1 MPGRWHPPGNG
12 YLWGRVGKWL
22 LTGHHTLA
30 ETEKAVRAKLGGIPL
45 LWERMEAVANLH
57 RAATAVR
64 LHFEN
69 SVLRAAGLTWTAFVV
84 LWVVWIWGQ
93 KETRHVA
100 EEAGITKGTLTGVM
114 KTLESHGLV
123 IRTKHPDDGRLVLL
137 ALTPKGERLMRKLF
151 PEFNKEE
158 AFVTDR
164 LSPAECTQLA
174 GSLRQIVVQL
184 EEKGE
189 ERRRSRR

>member
-1 MPGRWHPPGNG
+1 MTARHP
-12 YLWGRVGKWL
+12 
-22 LTGHHTLA
+22 LA
-30 ETEKAVRAKLGGIPL
+30 ETEKAIQAKLGGVPL
-45 LWERMEAVANLH
+45 LWERMEAVAGLH

-84 LWVVWIWGQ
+84 LRVVWIRGQ
-93 KETRHVA
+93 QETRHVA

-114 KTLESHGLV
+114 KTLEAHGLV
-123 IRTKHPDDGRLVLL
+123 NRTKHPDDGRLVLL

-151 PEFNKEE
+151 PAFNQEE
-158 AFVTDR
+158 AFVTER
-164 LSPAECTQLA
+164 LSPLECTRLA

-184 EEKGE
+184 EEQGE
-189 ERRRSRR
+189 ERRRR

>member
-1 MPGRWHPPGNG
+1 M
-12 YLWGRVGKWL
+12 
-22 LTGHHTLA
+22 TGHHTLA
-30 ETEKAVRAKLGGIPL
+30 ETEKAVPAKLGGTPL
-45 LWERMEAVANLH
+45 GWERMEAVATLY

-84 LWVVWIWGQ
+84 LWIVWIWGQ

-114 KTLESHGLV
+114 KTLESRDLV

-137 ALTPKGERLMRKLF
+137 ALTVKGERLMRKLF

-189 ERRRSRR
+189 ERRRATVTRRR

>member
-1 MPGRWHPPGNG
+1 M
-12 YLWGRVGKWL
+12 WL
-22 LTGHHTLA
+22 LTGYHTLA
-30 ETEKAVRAKLGGIPL
+30 ETENAVRAKLGGIPL

-69 SVLRAAGLTWTAFVV
+69 SVLRTAGLTWTAFVV
-84 LWVVWIWGQ
+84 LWVVWIFGE

-100 EEAGITKGTLTGVM
+100 AESGITKGTLTGVM
-114 KTLESHGLV
+114 KTLEAHGLV
-123 IRTKHPDDGRLVLL
+123 TRRKHPVDGRLVLL
-137 ALTPKGERLMRKLF
+137 ALTPEGERLMRELF
-151 PEFNKEE
+151 PEFNQEE

-174 GSLRQIVVQL
+174 ASLREIVKQL

-189 ERRRSRR
+189 ERRQAVATREG